1 MLHARNS
8 QSVRTKLPRESAA
21 ISERSGLFGVS
32 QPDFFFATF
41 LLHSCVA
48 SCVLWA
54 VQSCIFQ
61 LAVDLSV
68 FGKKGQHLT
77 GCCKPTEASES
88 LEKPFSP
95 ELCPSSDSVVV
106 IVKIILWSWDW
117 LKSKSPK
124 AKWEWHIESVMD
136 LPKADRWKKK
146 KKRKSQIWKRTEIER
161 LIKMNRP
168 PKRGAYHVAFIVLY
182 PKLIW
187 LEYWPCRTLAQCSVR
202 LRVRHQIASSP
213 DSFTLAAVWMLL
225 SWPQR
230 SVDLTQTT
238 ERSCPNENTL
248 GIKESDTPCRVC
260 FVSCLWPGLSAPF
273 IRSVCTRGSFVIF
286 APAFADTAVGLRVG
300 SRPALCFLSP
310 KLESSQ
316 SATFATLLHLI
327 PLW

>member
-1 MLHARNS
+1 MFSVCYMPEIASQWGQNS
-8 QSVRTKLPRESAA
+8 PESLLPYLNDLGYLECH
-21 ISERSGLFGVS
+21 S
-32 QPDFFFATF
+32 QIFFCATF

-106 IVKIILWSWDW
+106 IVEIILWSWDW

-146 KKRKSQIWKRTEIER
+146 KKKKSDMEKDRDWK
-161 LIKMNRP
+161 
-168 PKRGAYHVAFIVLY
+168 AY
-182 PKLIW
+182 KD
-187 LEYWPCRTLAQCSVR
+187 EQ
-202 LRVRHQIASSP
+202 AS
-213 DSFTLAAVWMLL
+213 
-225 SWPQR
+225 
-230 SVDLTQTT
+230 
-238 ERSCPNENTL
+238 
-248 GIKESDTPCRVC
+248 
-260 FVSCLWPGLSAPF
+260 
-273 IRSVCTRGSFVIF
+273 
-286 APAFADTAVGLRVG
+286 
-300 SRPALCFLSP
+300 
-310 KLESSQ
+310 
-316 SATFATLLHLI
+316 
-327 PLW
+327 